1 MKKTATPKTPK
12 TPAKPTSPGKQKYA
26 AKPTAKPMKK

>member
-12 TPAKPTSPGKQKYA
+12 TPAKPTSPGKQKYS
-26 AKPTAKPMKK
+26 AKPAAKPMKK